1 MMHMILWRRLD
12 LPGHEWSQ
20 LRLTAKGPELT
31 GTAVFAHEDQ
41 PCRLSYS
48 VRCDPA
54 WITRSAVVRG
64 SISDIM
70 VDVHVRRDSD
80 GLWTINDNPA
90 PGVLGALDVD
100 LAFSPSTNTL
110 PIRRLEPPTGASAEV
125 RAAWLT
131 FPDFTLEP
139 LVQRYT
145 RIDAQ
150 HWRYESHGGSFV
162 RELTV
167 NSEGVV
173 TDYPGLWR
181 REA

>member
-1 MMHMILWRRLD
+1 MMQMIIWRRLD

-20 LRLTAKGPELT
+20 LRMTPKGPEIT

-48 VRCDPA
+48 IRCDPA
-54 WITRSAVVRG
+54 WITRSAVIRG

-70 VDVHVRRDSD
+70 VDVHLRRDSE
-80 GLWTINDNPA
+80 GQWTINDNRA
-90 PGVLGALDVD
+90 PQVLGALDVD

-110 PIRRLEPPTGASAEV
+110 PIRRLQLRDGESTAV
-125 RAAWLT
+125 RSAWLT

-139 LVQRYT
+139 LDQTYA
-145 RIDAQ
+145 RIDAR

-181 REA
+181 REG